1 MCFVIFHVMPT
12 DTTLP
17 GSLAPPLA
25 VPLPVILDVDFDH
38 SAAAFAVAAVDRSIA
53 SLNALVTA
61 RSVVIFGAL
70 HEAEGPFAVHL
81 GDQAGQARNEAT
93 TCRDQLADLR
103 RRLED
108 SSDQAAAEQVRRDQ
122 ARMAQVTAVFQ
133 VAS

>member
-12 DTTLP
+12 ATTLP
-17 GSLAPPLA
+17 GSLTSPLT
-25 VPLPVILDVDFDH
+25 VPLPVIPDVDFDH
-38 SAAAFAVAAVDRSIA
+38 DAAALAVAAVDRSIA

-81 GDQAGQARNEAT
+81 GDQAGRARNEAT

-103 RRLED
+103 RRMEE
-108 SSDQAAAEQVRRDQ
+108 SSEQAAAEQVRRHQ
-122 ARMAQVTAVFQ
+122 ARVAQVTAVFQ